1 MNATRHSTNASFLI
15 RFAFAVWAVFS
26 GAAFAQ
32 EDSGER
38 SPILITF
45 DLHMDPIP
53 LGPNV
58 SQRQAYVDAEIEAA
72 DWLLDETGSR
82 GAKLS
87 FTMGGDFAEMCLLDP
102 DGTYPTL
109 RRLYES
115 GGSIGTHT
123 HDQYRSAAYTWRMIS
138 GDTAEN
144 GARVWADHVALV
156 DQVVSDLYGD
166 VDAGA
171 PRSVNN
177 LRGTH
182 VPSKAS
188 DRLALYEEYGFDACQ
203 PGPTEDF
210 YAIFNHYMI
219 HPFRSSTENELDVDE
234 DGPVIALHAGPVL
247 GSNDVHKGT
256 VQNMSVEVVKARF
269 LLTVLNWLHDAKTS
283 EIDRVWMYGW
293 GCHATDVEETGIT
306 RALVAPMLDWME
318 TYFVGKTIQGRTLAK
333 YGSYRE
339 AIEAQKEW
347 EAANPGAQ
355 ARAYGSRTRDWTLY
369 PWLVP
374 TAAYLWGAE
383 YDSTLRSD
391 SAVQVHRL
399 DAPAELGGYPI
410 VVAFPVGSRIPSI
423 DLSSIDS
430 GAWVRIDPATG
441 TSKFVTT
448 TSAKV
453 PFEGAIFVRRADL
466 VSLDEQKSLI
476 ETAFPSQD
484 IR

>member
-1 MNATRHSTNASFLI
+1 MNPTRNSTNVSFLI
-15 RFAFAVWAVFS
+15 RFVLAAWAVFS
-26 GAAFAQ
+26 GIASAQ
-32 EDSGER
+32 DANER
-38 SPILITF
+38 SPILVTF
-45 DLHMDPIP
+45 DLHMDPIAT
-53 LGPNV
+53 GTNV
-58 SQRQAYVDAEIEAA
+58 SQRQAYVQAEVEASE
-72 DWLLDETGSR
+72 WLLDQTEPR

-102 DGTYPTL
+102 DGTYPLL

-115 GGSIGTHT
+115 GGSIGTHS
-123 HDQYRSAAYTWRMIS
+123 HDQYRSAAYTWRPIS

-144 GARVWADHVALV
+144 VARAWADHVGLV
-156 DQVVSDLYGD
+156 DQVVGELYGD

-177 LRGTH
+177 LRGSH
-182 VPSKAS
+182 IPSDATE
-188 DRLALYEEYGFDACQ
+188 RLALCEEYGFDASQ

-219 HPFRSSTENELDVDE
+219 HPFRSSVDNELDVDA

-256 VQNMSVEVVKARF
+256 VQDMSESVVKGRF
-269 LLTVLNWLHDAKTS
+269 LLTLLNWLHDAKAG

-293 GCHATDVEETGIT
+293 GCHGTDIEETGVT
-306 RALVAPMLDWME
+306 RSLVVPMLDWFE
-318 TYFVGKTIQGRTLAK
+318 TYFVGKTIQGRVLAK

-339 AIEAQKEW
+339 AIEAQKDW
-347 EAANPGAQ
+347 ETANPDAS
-355 ARAYGSRTRDWTLY
+355 ARAYASRTRDWTLY

-374 TAAYLWGAE
+374 TAAYLWDAE
-383 YDSTLRSD
+383 YVSALRSD

-399 DAPAELGGYPI
+399 NAPAELGGYPI
-410 VVAFPVGSRIPSI
+410 VVAFPVGSRVPSI

-430 GAWVRIDPATG
+430 GAWARIDPATAA
-441 TSKFVTT
+441 TKVVST

-453 PFEGAIFVRRADL
+453 PMEGAIFVRRSDL
-466 VSLDEQKSLI
+466 VTLDEQKSLI
-476 ETAFPSQD
+476 ESAYPAQT
-484 IR
+484 IRQ